1 MNPKTLT
8 FKTLFLQ
15 SRHCKIQKN
24 IVHLRQINP
33 MKSFYNTHLDLV
45 ANVHAP
51 VRRLLMDEIDWSH
64 RLIGIKGS
72 RGVGKTTFLLQ
83 YAKERFG
90 NDKKCLYINFN
101 NLYFTEHSLVEFAG
115 KFYEQGGRTLLI
127 DQTFKYE
134 NWSQELRICY
144 DSYPELQ
151 IIFSGSSV
159 MRLIEDNKDI
169 QDIVALYNLRGFS
182 FREFINLKTGLNLPP
197 HSLDDMLNDQAG
209 IARTIRGKI
218 NPVSFFQDY
227 LLYGYYPFFLE
238 NRNYSEN
245 LLKTMNMMM
254 EVDILLIKQIDLKY
268 LSKIRRLLYLIMNNA
283 PGPANISQLAVE
295 INTSR
300 ATIMN
305 YIKYLK
311 DARLLNTLYVDGEDY
326 PKKPKQLY
334 VHNTNLM
341 HAVFPDNTNQEAER
355 KTFLYN
361 ALHAKHK
368 VNTGRYHSDFCVD
381 KKINFK
387 YDTKTTNRHGS
398 KIYFAVDATET
409 INKNEIPLWLFGFLY

>member
-1 MNPKTLT
+1 
-8 FKTLFLQ
+8 
-15 SRHCKIQKN
+15 
-24 IVHLRQINP
+24 

-169 QDIVALYNLRGFS
+169 QNIVALYNLRGFS

-197 HSLDDMLNDQAG
+197 HSLDDMLDDQVS
-209 IARTIRGKI
+209 ISKSIRGKV
-218 NPVSFFQDY
+218 NPMSFFQDY
-227 LLYGYYPFFLE
+227 LVYGYYPFFLE
-238 NRNYSEN
+238 DRNYSEN

-341 HAVFPDNTNQEAER
+341 HAVFPDNTNQEAEK

-398 KIYFAVDATET
+398 KIHFAVDAMET
-409 INKNEIPLWLFGFLY
+409 TNKNEIPLWLFGFLY

>member
-1 MNPKTLT
+1 
-8 FKTLFLQ
+8 
-15 SRHCKIQKN
+15 
-24 IVHLRQINP
+24 
-33 MKSFYNTHLDLV
+33 MKSFYHTHFDLIE
-45 ANVHAP
+45 NVQAP
-51 VRRLLMDEIDWSH
+51 VRRMLMDEIDWSR

-90 NDKKCLYINFN
+90 KDKRCLYINFN
-101 NLYFTEHSLVEFAG
+101 NLYFSEHSLFDFAG
-115 KFYEQGGRTLLI
+115 MFYNQGGRTLLI

-134 NWSQELRICY
+134 NWSKELRMCY
-144 DSYPELQ
+144 DTYKDLQ

-159 MRLIEDNKDI
+159 MRLIEDNHDI
-169 QDIVALYNLRGFS
+169 QDIVSVYNLRGFS
-182 FREFINLKTGLNLPP
+182 FREYINLKTGLNLRAY
-197 HSLDDMLNDQAG
+197 SLDEILNNQAS
-209 IARTIRGKI
+209 ITKSILDKV
-218 NPVSFFQDY
+218 NPLVHFQDY
-227 LLYGYYPFFLE
+227 LKFGYYPFFLE
-238 NRNYSEN
+238 DRNYSEN

-268 LSKIRRLLYLIMNNA
+268 LSKIRRLLYLILKSS

-311 DARLLNTLYVDGEDY
+311 DARLLNTLYIEGEDY

-334 VHNTNLM
+334 AHNTNLSY
-341 HAVFPDNTNQEAER
+341 AVFPDYSDYEADR

-368 VNTGRYHSDFCVD
+368 VNMGKYHSDFCVD
-381 KKINFK
+381 RKINFK
-387 YDTKTTNRHGS
+387 YDTKSTNRHNS
-398 KIYFAVDATET
+398 KIYFVIDTLEV
-409 INKNEIPLWLFGFLY
+409 NFKNEIPLWLFGFTY

>member
-1 MNPKTLT
+1 
-8 FKTLFLQ
+8 
-15 SRHCKIQKN
+15 
-24 IVHLRQINP
+24 
-33 MKSFYNTHLDLV
+33 MKSFYHTHFDLI
-45 ANVHAP
+45 ANVQAP
-51 VRRLLMDEIDWSH
+51 VRRMLMDEIDWSR

-83 YAKERFG
+83 YAKERYG
-90 NDKKCLYINFN
+90 EDKRCLYINFN
-101 NLYFTEHSLVEFAG
+101 NLYFTEHSLFEFAG
-115 KFYEQGGRTLLI
+115 EFYNQGGRTLLI

-134 NWSQELRICY
+134 NWSKELRMCY

-159 MRLIEDNKDI
+159 MRLIDENQDI
-169 QDIVALYNLRGFS
+169 QDVVTVYNLRGFS
-182 FREFINLKTGLNLPP
+182 FREYINLKTGLELKSYSLEEILNNQSIITKNILEKVNP
-197 HSLDDMLNDQAG
+197 HHY
-209 IARTIRGKI
+209 
-218 NPVSFFQDY
+218 FQDY
-227 LLYGYYPFFLE
+227 LKFGYYPFFLE
-238 NRNYSEN
+238 DRNYSEN

-268 LSKIRRLLYLIMNNA
+268 LSKIRRLLYLILTNS

-311 DARLLNTLYVDGEDY
+311 DARLLNTLYIEGEDY

-334 VHNTNLM
+334 AHNTNLT
-341 HAVFPDNTNQEAER
+341 HAVFPDYSDYDSDR

-368 VNTGRYHSDFCVD
+368 VNIGKYHSDFCVD
-381 KKINFK
+381 RKINFK
-387 YDTKTTNRHGS
+387 YDTKSANRHSS
-398 KIYFAVDATET
+398 KIYYIIDTLEVEY
-409 INKNEIPLWLFGFLY
+409 KNEIPLWLFGFTY